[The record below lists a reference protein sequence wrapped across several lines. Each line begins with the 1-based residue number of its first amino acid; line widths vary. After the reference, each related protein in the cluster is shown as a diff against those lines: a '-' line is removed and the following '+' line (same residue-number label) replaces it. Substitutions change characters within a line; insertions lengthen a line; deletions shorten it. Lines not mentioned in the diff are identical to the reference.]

1 MLMHKIVK
9 IIKKINRRKDTNLT
23 RLLLKNIKSAD
34 INASKHIFIFNQ
46 LESTYYLK
54 LYALVSYELSKRGI
68 ASYFLYKDDL
78 LSPYYPEF
86 KINGYEIS
94 NAMTVEKRGLISS
107 SHSSHSNLFFEWI
120 IDIENEKI
128 ESRGINFFYII
139 TSTLRKI
146 QKRYNV
152 FLEDQNNTPV
162 YNDLIKSCDLLLKY
176 FLLFK
181 EYAIKNEKKIRLVGF
196 ETTYIPNGVW
206 RILCDQLSTDR
217 DVEYIELRRGYIYYF
232 GNHHIRDSYIT
243 SENLT
248 KTKLPVSFTVSR
260 DAMSEFDDN
269 AVQFAKL
276 AKPISNALDK
286 KIYDK
291 APESQQNI
299 IKIIKTYQSQ
309 GKNVFCLF
317 AHLFYD
323 TPIEDSSTAFHSM
336 CEWISETVNYFKD
349 KEDLLLIKPHPAEF
363 EKDQPQK
370 TPNETLASFLSNTE
384 LPENILLLEQHQ
396 FTIKDLNTFIS
407 CGLIWRSSVG
417 MELTFLGVPNI
428 IAGTTIYNSL
438 DLNYAKDKE
447 HYFHMLTHAAD
458 IKVLQQQKKDVAKY
472 LYLLERKHIKIES
485 ISYHQNYRKFYWN
498 RKELLRHLKSGSENI
513 SSVVDASLL

>member
-1 MLMHKIVK
+1 
-9 IIKKINRRKDTNLT
+9 
-23 RLLLKNIKSAD
+23 
-34 INASKHIFIFNQ
+34 
-46 LESTYYLK
+46 
-54 LYALVSYELSKRGI
+54 
-68 ASYFLYKDDL
+68 
-78 LSPYYPEF
+78 
-86 KINGYEIS
+86 
-94 NAMTVEKRGLISS
+94 
-107 SHSSHSNLFFEWI
+107 
-120 IDIENEKI
+120 
-128 ESRGINFFYII
+128 
-139 TSTLRKI
+139 
-146 QKRYNV
+146 
-152 FLEDQNNTPV
+152 
-162 YNDLIKSCDLLLKY
+162 
-176 FLLFK
+176 
-181 EYAIKNEKKIRLVGF
+181 
-196 ETTYIPNGVW
+196 
-206 RILCDQLSTDR
+206 
-217 DVEYIELRRGYIYYF
+217 
-232 GNHHIRDSYIT
+232 
-243 SENLT
+243 
-248 KTKLPVSFTVSR
+248 
-260 DAMSEFDDN
+260 MSEFDDN

>member
-1 MLMHKIVK
+1 MLTHKIVK
-9 IIKKINRRKDTNLT
+9 IIKKINRRKDAHLT
-23 RLLLKNIKSAD
+23 RLLVKNFKPVD
-34 INASKHIFIFNQ
+34 INNSKHIFIFNQ
-46 LESTYYLK
+46 VESNYYLK
-54 LYALVSYELSKRGI
+54 LYALASYALSRRGI

-78 LSPYYPEF
+78 LSPHNPEF
-86 KINGYEIS
+86 NINGYEIS
-94 NAMTVEKRGLISS
+94 NAMTIENRGFISS
-107 SHSSHSNLFFEWI
+107 LHSSNGNLFFEWV

-128 ESRGINFFYII
+128 ESQGVNFFYII
-139 TSTLRKI
+139 ASTLRKI

-152 FLEDQNNTPV
+152 FFKDDDNNPV

-181 EYAIKNEKKIRLVGF
+181 EYAKKNKKKIRLVGF
-196 ETTYIPNGVW
+196 ETSYIPNGVW
-206 RILCDQLSTDR
+206 RILCDQLSSDR

-232 GNHHIRDSYIT
+232 GKHHIRDSYIT

-260 DAMSEFDDN
+260 DEMSEFDDN
-269 AVQFAKL
+269 AVEFDKL
-276 AKPISNALDK
+276 AKPISNALEK
-286 KIYDK
+286 NIYDK

-299 IKIIKTYQSQ
+299 IRMIKTYRSR
-309 GKNVFCLF
+309 GKNIFCLF

-323 TPIEDSSTAFHSM
+323 TPIEDSSTAFHGM

-363 EKDQPQK
+363 EKDQPKK

-396 FTIKDLNTFIS
+396 FTINDLNPFIS

-428 IAGTTIYNSL
+428 IAGTPIYNSL
-438 DLNYAKDKE
+438 DLNYAKNKE
-447 HYFHMLTHAAD
+447 HYFYMIAHAAD
-458 IKVLQQQKKDVAKY
+458 IKVPHQQKKDVAKY
-472 LYLLERKHIKIES
+472 LYLLERKHIKIDS
-485 ISYHQNYRKFYWN
+485 ISYNQDFRKFYWN
-498 RKELLRHLKSGSENI
+498 RKALLRHLKSGSENI
-513 SSVVDASLL
+513 SSIVDASLL